1 MQEAAMHSLPPGLR
15 ARTSVRLALALFSL
29 ACSAERTAAPT
40 LQARDA
46 SAEPTDFAM
55 VPTLAFASTRH
66 DPTAVDPWPVAEIYL
81 MNEDETDVRRITTN
95 GHYDSFASI
104 SPEGKKIVYDSD
116 SSLTRQPPAT
126 YVNPNLWVMDADGG
140 EESFL
145 DHGASGTWS
154 SDGKRVAY
162 HASASGTGAAIRAD
176 PSSATIDSDIFTIV
190 VDDAIAGLESRV
202 NLTHSPEVVDD
213 DPDWSPTADVIA
225 YTSHAAGIGADHAN
239 PLDAEVY
246 VRNADGSGEPTQLT
260 FNNQEERAP
269 AWSPD
274 GTKILYMCRVVFDE
288 ATQAPISYGPD
299 FEVCVMNADGTQQ
312 RALTNNPVPDLTPN
326 WSSDGTRI
334 FFHRPVVALGVATFQ
349 LFVMNADG
357 TGIIRRITSPPGS
370 SAFANAGYLR
380 VHVKQ

>member
-1 MQEAAMHSLPPGLR
+1 MQEDAMHSLPPAVR
-15 ARTSVRLALALFSL
+15 ARTSVRLALALFSV
-29 ACSAERTAAPT
+29 ACSTPERSAAPP
-40 LQARDA
+40 LQPRDA
-46 SAEPTDFAM
+46 DAALTDFAV
-55 VPTLAFASTRH
+55 VPTLAFASNRH
-66 DPTAVDPWPVAEIYL
+66 DPSAPDPWPAAEIYL
-81 MNEDETDVRRITTN
+81 MNENETDVRRITTN
-95 GHYDSFASI
+95 GHYDAFASI
-104 SPEGKKIVYDSD
+104 SPDQKKIAYDSD
-116 SSLTRQPPAT
+116 SSLVGQPSAT

-140 EESFL
+140 EQSFL
-145 DHGASGTWS
+145 DHGASSTWS

-190 VDDAIAGLESRV
+190 VDDALAGIESRV
-202 NLTHSPEVVDD
+202 NLTNSPEAVDD

-225 YTSHAAGIGADHAN
+225 YTSHASINGNHAN
-239 PLDAEVY
+239 PLDAEIY

-299 FEVCVMNADGTQQ
+299 FEVCLMNADGTQQ
-312 RALTNNPVPDLTPN
+312 RALTNNPVADLTPN

-334 FFHRPVVALGVATFQ
+334 FFHRPVVVLGVVTYQ

-357 TGIIRRITSPPGS
+357 TQIRRITSPPGS